1 MSRAPSPK
9 LGNKKI
15 KSDLH
20 DDARKTRGQDVFA
33 ALLSCRA
40 LSSPTTCRF
49 IPAHSEW
56 PTIRPRTPAANR
68 YRERFRVAQELLIG
82 VIRSVPNAPPPTSGS
97 SCRDCAGQAP
107 GRVKKDGE
115 RTALC
120 EGELLHL
127 IANGFREPSSQ
138 APPRTLCL
146 QRGQTARGLGQDVHP
161 CPAASSARWPGRR
174 CRESTIGSPV
184 E

>member
-1 MSRAPSPK
+1 MTRPDMTAGLPK
-9 LGNKKI
+9 HGF
-15 KSDLH
+15 
-20 DDARKTRGQDVFA
+20 RGRFAGENGISTMRRRSKVVEFRIADV
-33 ALLSCRA
+33 
-40 LSSPTTCRF
+40 
-49 IPAHSEW
+49 
-56 PTIRPRTPAANR
+56 RPRTPAANR

-115 RTALC
+115 RTAPC

-174 CRESTIGSPV
+174 CRESTIGSPA